1 MPSDTAPF
9 YAGSTITDS
18 RYFIGYQKQLDF
30 ITARTIAAQ
39 PTSVNVIGDKRTG
52 KSSLLYHFYQTYEQ
66 KIESRGKNPR
76 KYLAVYLSLEQGNCQ
91 QQHSFYR
98 VVAEELRQI
107 IKKRSNLFNKPR
119 SLIEALEANN
129 FDRESFYQAIDKF
142 RDAGILP
149 ILCLDKIETLFRNP
163 QEFDNGFYDNL
174 RSLMDRNALMLVIA
188 SENGLTVY
196 SKKKKLTSSFF
207 NVGQEIILSG
217 LTDNEARDLV
227 RLPQTTI
234 RDSQAVLNDQEQ
246 QIALDWGGKNPYLLQ
261 LAGLCLWEAK
271 QSNNDI
277 NWAKKNFDRQA
288 SRISARQYG
297 WRNWLS
303 FLKFVFLRLPAK
315 LGEVVKFIGNN
326 VSVISAWLMGASIIV
341 VVILAALGILH
352 WEDVIKVIKKAL
364 NIG

>member
-1 MPSDTAPF
+1 MLTDTAPF
-9 YAGSTITDS
+9 HAGSTITDS
-18 RYFIGYQKQLDF
+18 RYFIGYQKELDF

-39 PTSVNVIGDKRTG
+39 PTSVNVIGNKRTG

-107 IKKRSNLFNKPR
+107 IKKRYNWVNQPR

-174 RSLMDRNALMLVIA
+174 RSLMDGNALMLVIA
-188 SENGLTVY
+188 SEKGLTVY

-207 NVGQEIILSG
+207 NLGQEIILSG

-234 RDSQAVLNDQEQ
+234 GGQAVLNDQEQ

-277 NWAKKNFDRQA
+277 NWAKKNFDLQA

-303 FLKFVFLRLPAK
+303 FLKFVFLRSPAK
-315 LGEVVKFIGNN
+315 LGEVVQFIGNN
-326 VSVISAWLMGASIIV
+326 VSVISAWLIGASIFV

>member
-9 YAGSTITDS
+9 YAGSTINDS

-188 SENGLTVY
+188 PEKGLTVY

-227 RLPQTTI
+227 RLP
-234 RDSQAVLNDQEQ
+234 SCF
-246 QIALDWGGKNPYLLQ
+246 K
-261 LAGLCLWEAK
+261 
-271 QSNNDI
+271 
-277 NWAKKNFDRQA
+277 
-288 SRISARQYG
+288 
-297 WRNWLS
+297 
-303 FLKFVFLRLPAK
+303 
-315 LGEVVKFIGNN
+315 
-326 VSVISAWLMGASIIV
+326 
-341 VVILAALGILH
+341 
-352 WEDVIKVIKKAL
+352 
-364 NIG
+364 